1 MRLGSCGVLA
11 ALNHPGGQRLEVFWV
26 VTEEGVQVAS
36 SRRGRDAA
44 GHPLLHRTGPP
55 PPPLQTAEW
64 TPGSAVLRGGGPA
77 SVELVAGLSKVS
89 NHWSF

>member
-44 GHPLLHRTGPP
+44 GHPLMHRTGPP
-55 PPPLQTAEW
+55 TPLDSRMDSRV
-64 TPGSAVLRGGGPA
+64 G
-77 SVELVAGLSKVS
+77 SVEGRRPCLRRTGSRAFKSL
-89 NHWSF
+89 